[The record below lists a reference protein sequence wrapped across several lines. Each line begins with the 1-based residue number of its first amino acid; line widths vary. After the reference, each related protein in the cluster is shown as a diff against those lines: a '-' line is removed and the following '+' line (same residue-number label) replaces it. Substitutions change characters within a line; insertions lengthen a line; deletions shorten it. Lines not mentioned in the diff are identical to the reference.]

1 MAARKICGST
11 ARSNNL
17 KSMNLLNPNLKIKCI
32 FCQATVHPTT
42 PTNTRTNSKSVQ
54 SILGRRNDIHNNIWF
69 ARRQWESQLLL
80 RIPAVVRPSLRF
92 CVNWISPPARAP
104 PPSAPRCAARC
115 EFPLQD
121 KQPRCDRRAQ
131 RRLHWTDG
139 RVPDGVGQG
148 MQRGGEEYQ

>member
-1 MAARKICGST
+1 
-11 ARSNNL
+11 
-17 KSMNLLNPNLKIKCI
+17 MNLLDPNLKVKCI
-32 FCQATVHPTT
+32 FCQATVHPPT
-42 PTNTRTNSKSVQ
+42 PTPTRTNSKSVQ

-92 CVNWISPPARAP
+92 CVNWISPPAAARRP
-104 PPSAPRCAARC
+104 PAAPRCAARC

-139 RVPDGVGQG
+139 RVPDSAGQG
-148 MQRGGEEYQ
+148 MKRGGKSINALNTILHIESWLVSKN